1 MRLTQE
7 QKAVLGS
14 SGNLKIHAVA
24 GSGKTSTL
32 IEYARHQ
39 GNGRRVLYL
48 AFNRSVKVEA
58 QKRFAEEKLGNV
70 QVETAHSLAW
80 SRIVPSHGYA
90 VRASYKP
97 YEIADILKLKP
108 RRKDPITTISICGHI
123 GKLISLFC
131 NQAAQKVADL
141 DYPSFISEPR
151 SRNFV
156 QMHQDKIVDGAR
168 KLLAKMNSAQI
179 PVSHEFYL
187 KKYQLLKPQLNCDIV
202 LFDEGQDA
210 SPVMLDVFLNQE
222 RARKIIVGDI
232 HQQIYSW
239 RYAINA
245 LKRVGFKDYSLTTSF
260 RFPQEIADLA
270 REVLRWKK
278 YLGNPQ
284 DITIN
289 GKGRVL
295 KRASSRAVI
304 ARTNLSLVRRAIE
317 FTSSRRRC
325 RIYFEGNLNSYMFAA
340 EGASLWDVL
349 NLYQCKNNLIRDP
362 LIKKMRSMDDLKEYA
377 ELSGDT
383 ELVTLI
389 EMVNE
394 YGRKLPMHLKR
405 LKELHVA
412 DEDRCKADMIFSTVH
427 RCKGMEYDS
436 VSLED
441 DFISE
446 KKLQRVEENK
456 DTPVFELERLNE
468 EINLLY
474 VAITRSRGI
483 LRIPEGLFAESCGA
497 VGTDVQDSRVVTRRK
512 SRHKVLRKQR

>member
-7 QKAVLGS
+7 QKAVLDS
-14 SGNLKIHAVA
+14 SGNAKIHAVA

-39 GNGRRVLYL
+39 GKGRRVLYL
-48 AFNRSVKVEA
+48 AFNRSVKIEA
-58 QKRFAEEKLGNV
+58 QRRFAEEKLGNV

-90 VRASYKP
+90 VRISYKP
-97 YEIADILKLKP
+97 CEIADILKLKP
-108 RRKDPITTISICGHI
+108 RRKDPVTTISICGHI
-123 GKLISLFC
+123 AKLVSLFC
-131 NQAAQKVADL
+131 NQTASKVADL
-141 DYPSFISEPR
+141 DYPSFIAEPR
-151 SRNFV
+151 SKSFA
-156 QMHQDKIVDGAR
+156 QKHQDKITDGAR
-168 KLLAKMNSAQI
+168 KLLAKMNSAEI

-222 RARKIIVGDI
+222 KARKIIVGDI

-245 LKRVGFKDYSLTTSF
+245 LKRVGFEDYSLTTSF
-260 RFPQEIADLA
+260 RFPQEIADIA
-270 REVLRWKK
+270 MEVLRWKK
-278 YLGNPQ
+278 YLRNPQ
-284 DITIN
+284 DITIT
-289 GKGRVL
+289 GKGKVL
-295 KRASSRAVI
+295 KRASSRAVL

-317 FTSSRRRC
+317 FTSPSRKRK
-325 RIYFEGNLNSYMFAA
+325 IYFEGNLNSYMFAA

-362 LIKKMRSMDDLKEYA
+362 LIKKMRSLDDLKEYA

-383 ELVTLI
+383 ELGTLI
-389 EMVNE
+389 DMVNE
-394 YGRKLPMHLKR
+394 YGRKLPMLMNR
-405 LKELHVA
+405 LRECHVA

-427 RCKGMEYDS
+427 RCKGLEYDS
-436 VSLED
+436 VSLEN
-441 DFISE
+441 DFITE
-446 KKLQRVEENK
+446 KKLQRVQENK

-483 LRIPEGLFAESCGA
+483 LKLPEGLFAENCVTGA
-497 VGTDVQDSRVVTRRK
+497 QAQESRVVTRRG
-512 SRHKVLRKQR
+512 SRHKVSRMRR